1 MSFIGKLVGYFMN
14 ELIVKTLAN
23 SKSFQRF
30 AIRSDSFI
38 KDKKQV
44 AKTVSEEVIIKAKST
59 SDTIIKEKGGH
70 INNVV
75 ADKSGFDLGVFLSH
89 MKDEMVENQKAKPVE
104 KKSKY
109 SGGSQ

>member
-1 MSFIGKLVGYFMN
+1 MSFIGKLVGYFVN

-30 AIRSDSFI
+30 AVRSDSFI
-38 KDKKQV
+38 KDKKHV
-44 AKTVSEEVIIKAKST
+44 AKAVSQEVIVKAKST
-59 SDTIIKEKGGH
+59 SDTIIKEKGGK
-70 INNVV
+70 INEVV

-89 MKDEMVENQKAKPVE
+89 MKEEMAKNKKPKDVP

-109 SGGSQ
+109 SGSSQ